1 VIRHLLKLV
10 WHRKRANAL
19 LIVEIFFSFLVVLA
33 VVTVG
38 LHFLDLY
45 RRPLGYDWRNV
56 WTVAIDAGQEAGD
69 WGLGG
74 RMEAYRQLL
83 REAGGLGPVV
93 AVAGSSTPPYSFG
106 TNTNEVRRRGE
117 KVASSVQ
124 VEIHWVTDGLRETL
138 ELELAAGRWFEAAD
152 SGLAWRPVVIDRDL
166 ARELFGADDPLG
178 RPIEGL
184 SSAETEH
191 RVVGVVRDFRKDGE
205 LAGRGPCLFQ
215 RIDLDDAEA
224 LPARYLV
231 VRVRPGTPAAFEEEL
246 VERLQAVAP
255 DWSFEPRALSDAR
268 RTSLR
273 LSLVPLAAGGL
284 VAAFLLLMVALG
296 LVGVLWQNVIQRT
309 RELGLRRAAG
319 AARRDI
325 HRQIS
330 MELLI
335 LTTLGLALGTLLA
348 IQLPLLDLV
357 PALEAGTFT
366 SALAV
371 AAGLLY
377 ALALA
382 AAAYP
387 AWLAS
392 RVQPA
397 EALRWE

>member
-33 VVTVG
+33 VATVS
-38 LHFLDLY
+38 LYFLDLY
-45 RRPLGYDWRNV
+45 RQPLGYDWRDV
-56 WTVAIDAGQEAGD
+56 WSVAIDTGQEGGD
-69 WGLGG
+69 YGMGG
-74 RMEAYRQLL
+74 AMETYGRLL
-83 REAGGLGPVV
+83 REIGSLGPVV
-93 AVAGSSTPPYSFG
+93 ATAGTSIPPFAFG
-106 TNTNEVRRRGE
+106 TDTTSVRAGE
-117 KVASSVQ
+117 GTGKAV
-124 VEIHWVTDGLRETL
+124 VEAHFNRVTDDLPEALGVEVVS
-138 ELELAAGRWFEAAD
+138 GRWFGAAD
-152 SGLAWRPVVIDRDL
+152 SALDWRPVVIDRDL
-166 ARELFGADDPLG
+166 ARDLFGDQDPVG
-178 RPIEGL
+178 RSLAGIHP
-184 SSAETEH
+184 AEVEH
-191 RVVGVVRDFRKDGE
+191 RVVGVVADYRKDGE
-205 LAGRGPCLFQ
+205 LAARSPYLFR
-215 RIDLDDAEA
+215 RIDLDDPGA

-231 VRVRPGTPAAFEEEL
+231 VRVRPGTPAGFEEEL
-246 VERLQAVAP
+246 VERLRAVAP
-255 DWSFEPRALSDAR
+255 DWSFEPRALANAR
-268 RTSLR
+268 ATGLR
-273 LSLVPLAAGGL
+273 LRLMPLVAGGL
-284 VAAFLLLMVALG
+284 VAGFLLLMVALG
-296 LVGVLWQNVIQRT
+296 LVGVLWQNVVERT

-348 IQLPLLDLV
+348 VQLPILDLA
-357 PALEAGTFT
+357 PFLGTGTFT
-366 SALAV
+366 AALALS
-371 AAGLLY
+371 AGLLS

>member
-1 VIRHLLKLV
+1 MIRHLLKLV

-33 VVTVG
+33 VATVS
-38 LHFLDLY
+38 LYFLDLY
-45 RRPLGYDWRNV
+45 RQPLGYEWRDV
-56 WTVAIDAGQEAGD
+56 WSVAIDTGQEGGD
-69 WGLGG
+69 YGMGG
-74 RMEAYRQLL
+74 AMGTYGRLL
-83 REAGGLGPVV
+83 REIGSLGPVV
-93 AVAGSSTPPYSFG
+93 ATAGTSSPPFAFG
-106 TNTNEVRRRGE
+106 TNTTGVRSGE
-117 KVASSVQ
+117 ATGKSA
-124 VEIHWVTDGLRETL
+124 VEAHFNRVTDDLPEALGVEVVS
-138 ELELAAGRWFEAAD
+138 GRWFGAAD
-152 SGLAWRPVVIDRDL
+152 SALDWRPVVIDRDL
-166 ARELFGADDPLG
+166 ARDLFSDQDPVG
-178 RPIEGL
+178 RSLAGL
-184 SSAETEH
+184 HPAEVEH
-191 RVVGVVRDFRKDGE
+191 RVVGVVEDYRKDGE
-205 LAGRGPCLFQ
+205 LAARSPYLFR
-215 RIDLDDAEA
+215 RIDLDDPGA

-231 VRVRPGTPAAFEEEL
+231 VRVRPGTPAGFEEEL

-255 DWSFEPRALSDAR
+255 DWSFEPRALADAR
-268 RTSLR
+268 ATGLR
-273 LSLVPLAAGGL
+273 LRLMPLVAGGL
-284 VAAFLLLMVALG
+284 VAVFLLLMVALG

-335 LTTLGLALGTLLA
+335 LTTLGLGLGTFLA
-348 IQLPLLDLV
+348 VQLPLLDLV
-357 PALEAGTFT
+357 PSLGTGTFT
-366 SALAV
+366 AALAL
-371 AAGLLY
+371 AAAILY